1 MAFVAVGLLLMIIP
15 DQAHAWTPGTH
26 IFLGQSVLDVA
37 ARLPASIGDLIR
49 AFPYD
54 YLYGSIAPD
63 TSIAKRYAP
72 LHRHSHAWHIGQEV
86 YDQAASDALRAFGLG
101 YLSHLAA
108 DVVAHNYFV
117 PRQLALTS
125 STRGFGHS
133 YWESRAEHPLGRD
146 YSRRARDLILMDH
159 EQAHQHLDRIIS
171 PTIFSVK
178 TGRRLFHGMVRATDT
193 RAWHRAMRSARQ
205 VSRYQLSNDLV
216 WRHMALS
223 FDYTM
228 EMLSDPQ
235 TIVRTLDPNGHERL
249 KQAKALRREALLEGA
264 WRDREQLEEKA
275 EMEFGLPHRELLYW
289 PEVAQQV
296 LTQEHGE
303 EGVASG

>member
-1 MAFVAVGLLLMIIP
+1 MKLRHLLAAFVAVGLLLLLYP
-15 DQAHAWTPGTH
+15 EQAHAWTPGTH

-37 ARLPASIGDLIR
+37 SRLPSSVADLIR

-54 YLYGSIAPD
+54 YLYGTISPD
-63 TSIAKRYAP
+63 ASFAKRYAP

-86 YDQAASDALRAFGLG
+86 YDRAASDALRAFGLG

-117 PRQLALTS
+117 PRQLVLTS

-159 EQAHQHLDRIIS
+159 ASAHQHLDRIIS

-178 TGRRLFHGMVRATDT
+178 TNRRLFHGMVRATDT
-193 RAWHRAMRSARQ
+193 RAWHQAMRSARQ
-205 VSRYQLSNDLV
+205 VSRYELSNDVV
-216 WRHMALS
+216 WRHIGLS
-223 FDYTM
+223 FDYIM
-228 EMLSDPQ
+228 EMLADPG
-235 TIVRTLDPNGHERL
+235 TIVRSLDPNGHQRL
-249 KQAKALRREALLEGA
+249 KQAKSLRREALLEGA

-275 EMEFGLPHRELLYW
+275 ELEFGLPHQELLYW
-289 PEVAQQV
+289 PDVAQKV
-296 LTQEHGE
+296 LTT
-303 EGVASG
+303 